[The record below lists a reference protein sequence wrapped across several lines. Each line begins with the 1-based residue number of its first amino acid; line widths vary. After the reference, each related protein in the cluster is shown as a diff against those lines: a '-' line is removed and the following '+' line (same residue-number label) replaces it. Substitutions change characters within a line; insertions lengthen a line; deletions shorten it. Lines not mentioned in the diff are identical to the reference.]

1 MLIAASFGL
10 RSIDSGLS
18 SLKDATRNASDAGGV
33 VGPDVVA
40 ACALSAVP
48 GMGATSL
55 SRVAEAFGSLTEALD
70 AGPANILKRQTELR
84 LRQQTLD
91 FLARKP
97 DLEELGLW
105 AVAAARK
112 AGARVVV
119 LGDPW
124 YPPLLRDIENPPVLL
139 YVRGNLVA
147 ETRRV
152 AIVGSREADDYG
164 LEIAKSLGDDFAR
177 AGVQVVSGGARG
189 IDAAAHAGAL
199 WGTGSTVAV
208 LGCGIDIVYPPENGA
223 LLDRLA
229 TGGGA
234 VVSEFTPGTPP
245 LTPNFP
251 RRNRTI
257 SGLSSAVIVVRAASR
272 SGALITAN
280 HAAQQGRALFA
291 VPGQANDALSAGP
304 NSLLTLGAAR
314 AATSARDVLQALGW
328 PVPHSLLEEP
338 ELPRR
343 PAAPDWPAPPEA
355 VASPPPRPG
364 EEQLVDEKSMELWR
378 LLDARAPAHV
388 DELVVKVQ
396 LPAQEVL
403 RRLAALEQKGMC
415 VQRPGKYFLRR

>member
-1 MLIAASFGL
+1 M
-10 RSIDSGLS
+10 
-18 SLKDATRNASDAGGV
+18 KDATKSASDAGGI

-55 SRVAEAFGSLTEALD
+55 ARVAQAFGSLAEALD
-70 AGPANILKRQTELR
+70 AGPASILRRGTELQ

-91 FLARKP
+91 YLAREP

-124 YPPLLRDIENPPVLL
+124 YPPLLRDIENPPALL

-147 ETRRV
+147 ETPRV
-152 AIVGSREADDYG
+152 AIVGSRDADDYG
-164 LEIAKSLGDDFAR
+164 LEIAKSLGDGLAR
-177 AGVQVVSGGARG
+177 AGVQVISGGARG

-208 LGCGIDIVYPPENGA
+208 LGCGIDIAYPPENAA

-245 LTPNFP
+245 ATPNFP

-257 SGLSSAVIVVRAASR
+257 SGLSNAVIVVRAASR

-280 HAAQQGRALFA
+280 HAAQQGRTLFA
-291 VPGQANDALSAGP
+291 VPGQATDALSAGP
-304 NSLLTLGAAR
+304 NSLLTMGAAQ
-314 AATSARDVLQALGW
+314 AVTNARDVLLALGW
-328 PVPHSLLEEP
+328 PVPRSLTVEP
-338 ELPRR
+338 DEPHR
-343 PAAPDWPAPPEA
+343 PAPPDWPAPPEQA
-355 VASPPPRPG
+355 PARGQEPRPG
-364 EEQLVDEKSMELWR
+364 EEQLVDEKSLELWR
-378 LLDARAPAHV
+378 LLDLRAPAHV
-388 DELVVKVQ
+388 DDLAVRTQ
-396 LPAQEVL
+396 LPTQDVL
-403 RRLAALEQKGMC
+403 RRLADLEQKGMC

>member
-1 MLIAASFGL
+1 MKEATKSAA
-10 RSIDSGLS
+10 
-18 SLKDATRNASDAGGV
+18 DAGGV

-40 ACALSAVP
+40 ACALAAVP

-55 SRVAEAFGSLTEALD
+55 ARVAQAFGSLAEALD
-70 AGPANILKRQTELR
+70 AGPDKILKRPELK
-84 LRQQTLD
+84 LRQQTVDYLS
-91 FLARKP
+91 RKP

-124 YPPLLRDIENPPVLL
+124 YPPLLREIDNPPALL
-139 YVRGNLVA
+139 YVRGHLAA

-152 AIVGSREADDYG
+152 AIVGSRDADDYG
-164 LEIAKSLGDDFAR
+164 LEIAKSLGDGFAR

-199 WGTGSTVAV
+199 WGTGSTIAV
-208 LGCGIDIVYPPENGA
+208 LGCGIDIVYPPENGP

-245 LTPNFP
+245 ATPNFP

-257 SGLSSAVIVVRAASR
+257 SGLSSAVIVVRAAGR

-280 HAAQQGRALFA
+280 HAAQQGRMLFA
-291 VPGQANDALSAGP
+291 VPGQATDALSEGP
-304 NSLLTLGAAR
+304 NSLLTMGAAR
-314 AATSARDVLQALGW
+314 AVTSARDVLQALGW
-328 PVPHSLLEEP
+328 PVPQSLLVEP
-338 ELPRR
+338 QEPSR
-343 PAAPDWPAPPEA
+343 PAAPDWPAPPPAQARATE
-355 VASPPPRPG
+355 PG
-364 EEQLVDEKSMELWR
+364 GEDQVVDEKSLELWR
-378 LLDARAPAHV
+378 LLDLRSPSHV
-388 DELVVKVQ
+388 DELAVKVQ
-396 LPAQEVL
+396 LSAPEVL
-403 RRLAALEQKGMC
+403 RRLSELELKGMC
-415 VQRPGKYFLRR
+415 LQRPGKYFLRR